1 MYGMEK
7 VTVKMSDIVKK
18 MGNHVP
24 ESFLRHYILLATVLT
39 ITAFYYCT
47 TVQAIL
53 FFSLWYMRQGNFF
66 LKILLRQYKEDNFRY
81 FFDLFIFRTWLRST
95 GKYKKYKNPF
105 FFVTEQLR

>member
-81 FFDLFIFRTWLRST
+81 FLTYLFSGHGFVVQVSTKNTRTLSFSLL
-95 GKYKKYKNPF
+95 NN
-105 FFVTEQLR
+105 